1 MILHVTDFILYLVI
15 SVILTLYF
23 TKDINILP
31 SRYFRFSTL
40 KQGRI
45 RPWLK
50 HYLLRLKI
58 FFFTKL
64 LKTNFPILVNGKSN

>member
-50 HYLLRLKI
+50 HYLLRLI